1 MDRFFGPGNPGALF
15 KRPANVYNFHD
26 TVMASVVFRAEQ
38 VTKPGAH
45 SSSVNN
51 EDFEDDSPVDK
62 LAIRIHQEAQEHSLR
77 EEATKLQYLALKKK
91 KKEASNFLAP
101 PPASLLEAR
110 PFSLITKPLGDHHKN
125 NKPTTASNG
134 KAKAHNNLHDAV
146 IDVDVDEGKENICPS
161 STKKH
166 RTTVAGT
173 DLFSMF
179 TSAMSKAVA
188 DAAFW

>member
-38 VTKPGAH
+38 VTKPGVH
-45 SSSVNN
+45 SSSANKD
-51 EDFEDDSPVDK
+51 DFEDVALVDK
-62 LAIRIHQEAQEHSLR
+62 LAIKIHQEAQEHRLR
-77 EEATKLQYLALKKK
+77 EEATKLEEAALKKK
-91 KKEASNFLAP
+91 KKEASDFLAP

-110 PFSLITKPLGDHHKN
+110 PFSSVTKPLGDHRKSN
-125 NKPTTASNG
+125 EPTTVSNS
-134 KAKAHNNLHDAV
+134 KPKAHNNLQHMF

-179 TSAMSKAVA
+179 TSAM
-188 DAAFW
+188 

>member
-15 KRPANVYNFHD
+15 KHPANVYNFHD
-26 TVMASVVFRAEQ
+26 TVMASLVFHSKQ

-45 SSSVNN
+45 SSSANKD
-51 EDFEDDSPVDK
+51 DFEDVAPVDK
-62 LAIRIHQEAQEHSLR
+62 LAITIHQQAQEHSLR
-77 EEATKLQYLALKKK
+77 EEASKLQDLALKKK
-91 KKEASNFLAP
+91 KKEASDFLAP

-110 PFSLITKPLGDHHKN
+110 PFSSVTKPLGDRHKN
-125 NKPTTASNG
+125 KEPMTASNG
-134 KAKAHNNLHDAV
+134 KAKAHNNLHDTV

-179 TSAMSKAVA
+179 TSAM
-188 DAAFW
+188 